1 MDDQTRKDV
10 TNRLKSVAG
19 HINGIIKMVEDD
31 RYCIDVI
38 KQIQATEAALS
49 RVSELVLD
57 NHLHTCLTTA
67 VRGDNPDERETVLE
81 EVLEV
86 FRTQNKNKAR

>member
-19 HINGIIKMVEDD
+19 HINGIIKMLEDD
-31 RYCIDVI
+31 RYCIDII
-38 KQIQATEAALS
+38 KQIQATQAALS
-49 RVSELVLD
+49 RASELVLD
-57 NHLHTCLTTA
+57 NHLHTCVTTA
-67 VRGDNPDERETVLE
+67 MRGDDPDERETVLE

-86 FRTQNKNKAR
+86 FRTQNKNKAK